1 MNFGG
6 ELFVALG
13 AIGNSKEVQAFGNAV
28 NKAGKAI
35 DDFDKKQAKTETGSK
50 NVTLGI
56 KGIVGATLGLVTAV
70 AGAYF
75 ALDRLT
81 DSLAKQNQQWLLM
94 AQQSDIAMSTLQKWD
109 TIGKITGVEGVGQQ
123 LESLE
128 QKIFN
133 LKLTGEGARGF
144 QIAGISPTNSE
155 DVLEQLRGRVSG
167 LNNQSATYLL
177 QQMGLDPKMLTLLRM
192 TREEWEEYVE
202 VQKRYTLNEDQRK
215 ELEKYNRQLQVAR
228 TKMQYLKDRA
238 ILALV
243 PAFTK
248 LTKFLVSATEG
259 LARMVK
265 WIVKS
270 QTPLAG
276 LIRII
281 IGATIAIKGLRLA
294 LTLLSAHPIIAGI
307 TALIG
312 ALMLLA
318 DDFNH
323 YMNGGG
329 SIIGV
334 IAKGLEDLDIKGII
348 DFETPPWLKDLIYA
362 IDNINQLIHFKDI
375 FSDDEVLKEKRQE
388 GLKRAGK
395 NYVEALGNVLIRSNP
410 QALYIKTQ
418 TDKML
423 EHILPQGAR
432 QDIRNNT
439 SNTNKVS
446 NVNMEVNINSSQP
459 VEDTKTQ
466 LSLLQRQTIG

>member
-228 TKMQYLKDRA
+228 IKMQYLKDRA

-281 IGATIAIKGLRLA
+281 IGATVAIKGLRLA

-348 DFETPPWLKDLIYA
+348 DFETPSWLKDLIYA

-375 FSDDEVLKEKRQE
+375 FSDDEGLKTKRQE

-395 NYVEALGNVLIRSNP
+395 DYIKTLANVLIQSNP

-459 VEDTKTQ
+459 VEDTKAQ
-466 LSLLQRQTIG
+466 LALLQRQTI